1 MIPMDYETVTVS
13 RSRVTMMDGRRH
25 AEPPEPVGAIGVL
38 VAPVTRERQLE
49 TGRVTLVSGYD
60 LYRRGHAVLDI
71 REGDLIDVRGET
83 MTVTEAPMQWRRG
96 SRTIGWQW
104 HCERREDHWVDSAAN
119 SH

>member
-25 AEPPEPVGAIGVL
+25 AEPPKPVGEIGVL

-71 REGDLIDVRGET
+71 REGDLINVRGET
-83 MTVTEAPMQWRRG
+83 MAITEAPMQWRRG

-104 HCERREDHWVDSAAN
+104 HCERREDQWVDSAAN